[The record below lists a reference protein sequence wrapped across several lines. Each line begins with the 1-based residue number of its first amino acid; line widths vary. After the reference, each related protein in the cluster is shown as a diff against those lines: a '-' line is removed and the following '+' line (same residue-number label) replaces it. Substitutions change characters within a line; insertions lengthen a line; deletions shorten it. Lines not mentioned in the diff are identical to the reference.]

1 MEWTSNRNHICS
13 TLLRNKESNF
23 KLILWGK
30 TRNVNRGKYNNPKF
44 ILIWS
49 RNCAIEFVQ
58 QNPPTV
64 VPQPMLQSDKEFE
77 KQILASLN
85 QNRVR
90 AKNVSGI
97 FINVFLILIKLSIKT
112 YCDYYIVDFGYVS
125 VTSNSCQEIYF
136 RRITGNFE
144 IFENLVND
152 YF

>member
-1 MEWTSNRNHICS
+1 
-13 TLLRNKESNF
+13 
-23 KLILWGK
+23 
-30 TRNVNRGKYNNPKF
+30 
-44 ILIWS
+44 
-49 RNCAIEFVQ
+49 
-58 QNPPTV
+58 
-64 VPQPMLQSDKEFE
+64 MLQSDKEFE

-136 RRITGNFE
+136 LIKDTRVKWFLSTNITPQPHQIHF
-144 IFENLVND
+144 L
-152 YF
+152 